1 MGSSRWAMDKPRS
14 MILKVRP
21 EAMLEVLEAGTLV
34 REDWEGVVQGVCQVS
49 LISSFSSYLLQISRR
64 VPQLF

>member
-1 MGSSRWAMDKPRS
+1 

-21 EAMLEVLEAGTLV
+21 EAMLVVLEAGTLV

>member
-1 MGSSRWAMDKPRS
+1 

-49 LISSFSSYLLQISRR
+49 LKVDAFLNFSRPEIDGIDVENVSFATFSFLLI
-64 VPQLF
+64 

>member
-1 MGSSRWAMDKPRS
+1 

-34 REDWEGVVQGVCQVS
+34 REDWEGVVQGVCQVTRK
-49 LISSFSSYLLQISRR
+49 IRFVVREPKR
-64 VPQLF
+64 